1 MKKITILLFI
11 LSLFSCKKEP
21 KVIAFDNKI
30 IKDTVL
36 NIIIRPVHPNLLEGK
51 SDSLMVYYQKLD
63 FHEIWYLDE
72 NRKDLINEIKSCFED
87 GLNPNDYEIKIIENK
102 YCISYLIYY

>member
-21 KVIAFDNKI
+21 KVIAFDNNI

-51 SDSLMVYYQKLD
+51 SDSLMAYYQKLN
-63 FHEIWYLDE
+63 FHEIWYLEE

-87 GLNPNDYEIKIIENK
+87 GLNPNDYEIKII
-102 YCISYLIYY
+102 